1 VSYEYLDI
9 SGDAGIKA
17 TGDSLEELFVNS
29 ALGLYGLVTDPE
41 SIREE
46 TAVIIDVESHSIEG
60 LLVGWLNELIFQLDT
75 YGFIGRKVK
84 ILKLGDDNVSAEV
97 TGEEFDPERHERR
110 LLLKAATY
118 HGLKIEKLDGG
129 WIAEVIF
136 DI

>member
-1 VSYEYLDI
+1 MSYEYIDI

-46 TAVIIDVESHSIEG
+46 TAVIIDVKSHSVEG

-84 ILKLGDDNVSAEV
+84 ILSLGDEDLSAEV
-97 TGEEFDPERHERR
+97 TGEEFDPQRHERR

-118 HGLKIEKLDGG
+118 HGLKIEKRDGG
-129 WIAEVIF
+129 WTAEVIF